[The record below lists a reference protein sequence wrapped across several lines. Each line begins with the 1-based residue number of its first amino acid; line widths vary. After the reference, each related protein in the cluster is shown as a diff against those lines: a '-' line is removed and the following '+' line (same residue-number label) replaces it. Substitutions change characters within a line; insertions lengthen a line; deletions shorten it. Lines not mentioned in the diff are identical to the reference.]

1 MHRERNGIM
10 SGIGKAVSAYQKF
23 QMDMI
28 GKLSVESENMLEE
41 VPFLDEGYIYT
52 QIERLKKEHED
63 LSRDLKISMDLN
75 LQSDY
80 EQQKKVRLKSKLDKV
95 EIKMLYYALNSFRSL
110 DLCKTLCTGKNIKVT
125 KLIMALEQYQ
135 DGNMEQAEELFKEY
149 FSDNSIESAFFLGN
163 KIYGKLLYKKGMI
176 QEALVHLEYAVQLKI
191 DDMEVLLLLEH
202 AYQKTNHELEQKLV
216 SEVCQILGQGGI

>member
-1 MHRERNGIM
+1 M

-28 GKLSVESENMLEE
+28 GKLSIESENMLEE

-135 DGNMEQAEELFKEY
+135 DGNMEQAEELFKST
-149 FSDNSIESAFFLGN
+149 FQITVSN
-163 KIYGKLLYKKGMI
+163 LLSFWVI
-176 QEALVHLEYAVQLKI
+176 RF
-191 DDMEVLLLLEH
+191 ME
-202 AYQKTNHELEQKLV
+202 NF
-216 SEVCQILGQGGI
+216 

>member
-1 MHRERNGIM
+1 M

-63 LSRDLKISMDLN
+63 LSRDLKISMELN

-95 EIKMLYYALNSFRSL
+95 EIKMLYYALNSFHSL
-110 DLCKTLCTGKNIKVT
+110 DLCKKLCTGKNIKVT

-135 DGNMEQAEELFKEY
+135 DGNMEQAEELFKAY
-149 FSDNSIESAFFLGN
+149 FSDNSVESAFFLGN
-163 KIYGKLLYKKGMI
+163 KIYGKLLYKKGRM
-176 QEALVHLEYAVQLKI
+176 QEALVHLEYAVQLKV
-191 DDMEVLLLLEH
+191 DDMELLLLLER
-202 AYQKTNHELEQKLV
+202 AYQKTNRELEQKLMG
-216 SEVCQILGQGGI
+216 EVCQILGQGGI